1 MDKKRGKEP
10 GIKEW
15 AIILAAGAVLL
26 ILSVPGIFQK
36 KEKKTTAAEA
46 VMSQGKELTEE
57 YEQRME
63 RKLEEIL
70 LQVDGVTDAKVM
82 ITFQSTMEKVV
93 LQDTVTDGESTQEED
108 GTGGKRAIQATKEEK
123 KAVLAGNSP
132 YLTKELTPAVEGVLA
147 VITGAKKESILTIT
161 EAVQALFAVPAHKVK
176 IIIN

>member
-15 AIILAAGAVLL
+15 AIILAAGLVLL
-26 ILSVPGIFQK
+26 VLSVPGLFEK
-36 KEKKTTAAEA
+36 KEKETSATEA
-46 VMSQGKELTEE
+46 TVNQGKELTEE
-57 YEQRME
+57 YEDRME

-70 LQVDGVTDAKVM
+70 LQVEGVTDVKVM

-93 LQDTVTDGESTQEED
+93 LQDTVMEDENTQEED
-108 GTGGKRAIQATKEEK
+108 GAGGRREVQNTKEETT
-123 KAVLAGNSP
+123 AVLAGAMP
-132 YLTKELTPAVEGVLA
+132 YLTKELTPAVEGVVA
-147 VITGAKKESILTIT
+147 VLSGAKKESILTIT

>member
-15 AIILAAGAVLL
+15 AIILAAGAGLL
-26 ILSVPGIFQK
+26 VLSVPGLFEKKK
-36 KEKKTTAAEA
+36 KETTATEA
-46 VMSQGKELTEE
+46 VASQGKELTEE

-70 LQVDGVTDAKVM
+70 LQVEGVTDAKVM
-82 ITFQSTMEKVV
+82 ITFRSTMEKVV
-93 LQDTVTDGESTQEED
+93 LQDTVTDGASTQEED
-108 GTGGKRAIQATKEEK
+108 GAGGQRTVQTTKEEK
-123 KAVLAGNSP
+123 TAVLAGSMP

-147 VITGAKKESILTIT
+147 VISGAKKESILTIT

>member
-26 ILSVPGIFQK
+26 VLSVPGLFEK
-36 KEKKTTAAEA
+36 KEKKTVATDA
-46 VMSQGKELTEE
+46 VVSQGKEPTEE

-70 LQVDGVTDAKVM
+70 LQIEGVTDANVM
-82 ITFQSTMEKVV
+82 ITFQSTTEKVV
-93 LQDTVTDGESTQEED
+93 LQDTVTDEEITQEED
-108 GTGGKRAIQATKEEK
+108 GTGGQRTSQSRIEEK
-123 KAVLAGNSP
+123 TSVLAGTVP
-132 YLTKELTPAVEGVLA
+132 YLTKELTPAVEGVLV
-147 VITGAKKESILTIT
+147 VISGAKKESILTIT

>member
-26 ILSVPGIFQK
+26 ILSVPGVFAK
-36 KEKKTTAAEA
+36 KEKETTAAEA
-46 VMSQGKELTEE
+46 VASRGKELTEE

-70 LQVDGVTDAKVM
+70 LQVEGVTDAEVM
-82 ITFQSTMEKVV
+82 ITFRSTMEKVV
-93 LQDTVTDGESTQEED
+93 LQDTVTEGESTLEED
-108 GTGGKRAIQATKEEK
+108 GTGGQRTIQDTKEEK
-123 KAVLAGNSP
+123 KAVLAGNIP
-132 YLTKELTPAVEGVLA
+132 YMTKELTPEVEGVLV
-147 VITGAKKESILTIT
+147 VISGAKKESILTIT